1 MVQELLDNHLLWMA
15 LLSSLLAQGLKL
27 IIRYIESNR
36 IDFHVLVETGGMPS
50 SHAALVSALS
60 TGIGLQEGWNSP
72 LFAAS
77 VVFAFIVMYDA
88 AGIRQAAGKQAR
100 VLNQMVDELFG
111 EKHQF
116 SEEKL
121 KELLGHT
128 PIQVIAGAVLG
139 SVFACASFTLWAI
152 Q

>member
-1 MVQELLDNHLLWMA
+1 MLQELFANHLLWMA

-27 IIRYIESNR
+27 IVRYFECGR

-50 SHAALVSALS
+50 SHAALVAALAV
-60 TGIGLQEGWNSP
+60 GIGLQEGWDSAI
-72 LFAAS
+72 FAAA

-88 AGIRQAAGKQAR
+88 AGIRQAAGKQAK
-100 VLNQMVDELFG
+100 VLNQMMDELFG

-116 SEEKL
+116 SEGRL

-139 SVFACASFTLWAI
+139 SVFACTLMNFWAI
-152 Q
+152 

>member
-1 MVQELLDNHLLWMA
+1 MLRRDLRYLRVGKRTNLASGEGSDCLKTYPCEEARADNGKKRA
-15 LLSSLLAQGLKL
+15 
-27 IIRYIESNR
+27 
-36 IDFHVLVETGGMPS
+36 
-50 SHAALVSALS
+50 
-60 TGIGLQEGWNSP
+60 

-139 SVFACASFTLWAI
+139 SVFACASFTIWAI
-152 Q
+152 

>member
-27 IIRYIESNR
+27 IIRYFESGR
-36 IDFHVLVETGGMPS
+36 IDFQVLVETGGMPS
-50 SHAALVSALS
+50 SHAALVSALA
-60 TGIGLQEGWNSP
+60 TGIGLQEGWSSP
-72 LFAAS
+72 LFAVS

-88 AGIRQAAGKQAR
+88 AGIRQAAGKQAK

-111 EKHQF
+111 EKHEF

-128 PIQVIAGAVLG
+128 PIQVIAGAALG
-139 SVFACASFTLWAI
+139 SVFACASLNFWGN
-152 Q
+152 

>member
-27 IIRYIESNR
+27 IVRYFESKR

-60 TGIGLQEGWNSP
+60 TGIGLQEGWSSP

-111 EKHQF
+111 EKHRF

-139 SVFACASFTLWAI
+139 SIFACASLNVWAL
-152 Q
+152 

>member
-1 MVQELLDNHLLWMA
+1 MLQELMNNHLLWMA
-15 LLSSLLAQGLKL
+15 LLSSLLAQWLKL
-27 IIRYIESNR
+27 VVRYFERGR

-50 SHAALVSALS
+50 SHAALVAALAV
-60 TGIGLQEGWNSP
+60 GIGLQEGWDSA
-72 LFAAS
+72 LFAAA

-88 AGIRQAAGKQAR
+88 AGIRQAAGKQAK
-100 VLNQMVDELFG
+100 VLNKMIDELFG

-116 SEEKL
+116 SEGRL

-139 SVFACASFTLWAI
+139 SVFACALMNYWAN
-152 Q
+152 